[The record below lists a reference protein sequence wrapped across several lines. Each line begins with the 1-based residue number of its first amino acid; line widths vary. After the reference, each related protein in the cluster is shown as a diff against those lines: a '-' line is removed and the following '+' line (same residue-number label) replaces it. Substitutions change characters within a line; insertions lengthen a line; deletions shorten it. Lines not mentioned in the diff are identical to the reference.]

1 MSPGYP
7 AYMSNKRSAQGVTAR
22 PEVAVGAVAVRDGRL
37 LLVRRGRGVA
47 LGRWSLPGGRMEPG
61 ETLAAAVAREVAE
74 ETGLACE
81 VGGLCGVAERR
92 FPGAH
97 YVILDY
103 WVRLGDGEPVAGDDA
118 AEVRWAT
125 AADLGRLELVD
136 GLLEFLHDHGVTAR
150 LEP

>member
-1 MSPGYP
+1 
-7 AYMSNKRSAQGVTAR
+7 
-22 PEVAVGAVAVRDGRL
+22 
-37 LLVRRGRGVA
+37 
-47 LGRWSLPGGRMEPG
+47 
-61 ETLAAAVAREVAE
+61 VAREVSE

-81 VGGLCGVAERR
+81 VEELCGVAERR

-103 WVRLGDGEPVAGDDA
+103 WVRLGAGDPVAGDDA

-136 GLLEFLHDHGVTAR
+136 GLGEFLDEHGVTAR
-150 LEP
+150 LAP

>member
-1 MSPGYP
+1 MSD
-7 AYMSNKRSAQGVTAR
+7 KRSAHSVASR
-22 PEVAVGAVAVRDGRL
+22 PEVAVGAVALRNGRL

-47 LGRWSLPGGRMEPG
+47 QGRWSLPGGRMEAG
-61 ETLAAAVAREVAE
+61 ETLTAAVAREVAE

-103 WVRLGDGEPVAGDDA
+103 WVDLGAGEPVAGDDA

-125 AADLGRLELVD
+125 ASDLGRLALVD
-136 GLLEFLHDHGVTAR
+136 GLQEFLDEHGVSAR
-150 LEP
+150 LTP